1 MDFNQIR
8 AFLNVAALKSFSEA
22 GEKMFVSQSSISIR
36 IKTLEEELN
45 VILLDRSKAR
55 EPVLT
60 DAGREFLNYA
70 QAIINLQDE
79 CKVKLSGNRSEVYG
93 LVCIGASTVPGTY
106 LLPGMLARFKKTNS
120 NINFNIEVTDTSA
133 VLEGVLNYSYDLGF
147 VGLIK
152 RDERL
157 RYHTIGEDQLVFC
170 IAKGSLKKE
179 YLEEGIPASEL
190 VKHQLILR
198 EKGSATRQLLENK
211 IKEKGLTLDNRS
223 GVTLYNSLAGIKQ
236 AIKQGLGAS
245 VLSNLSVQDM
255 IRAGDVEACPLR
267 DMDLKRELYLVYHHR
282 RVLGDVA
289 LKFQRFLLSG
299 NK

>member
-45 VILLDRSKAR
+45 VILFDRSKAR

-79 CKVKLSGNRSEVYG
+79 CKVKLSGNSSEVYG
-93 LVCIGASTVPGTY
+93 QVCIGASTVPGTY
-106 LLPGMLARFKKTNS
+106 LLPGILARFKKTNS

-157 RYHTIGEDQLVFC
+157 RYHTIGEDELVYC

-179 YLEEGIPASEL
+179 YLEEGMPASEL

-198 EKGSATRQLLENK
+198 EKGSATRQLLEDK
-211 IKEKGLTLDNRS
+211 LKEKGLTLDRRS

-245 VLSNLSVQDM
+245 VLSNLSIQDM
-255 IRAGDVEACPLR
+255 IKVGDVEACPLR
-267 DMDLKRELYLVYHHR
+267 DMDLKRELYLVCHHR

-289 LKFQRFLLSG
+289 LMFQRFLLSG